1 MVLSASLGLLLAC
14 NPVALPPQ
22 QPQTRAERSNYRET
36 SSYADVVAF
45 LRELMAGS
53 RTMRL
58 EWIGRSAQ
66 GRPMPLVVV
75 ADDPAITP
83 LKARAENRLVVY
95 VQANIHGGEVE
106 GKEAALRIL
115 REIGGRERLAR
126 PSWDLTRTVLLVAPI
141 YNIDGNERLGP
152 LARNRPSQDG
162 PDPVG
167 ERANGQ
173 GFDLN
178 RDCMKAES
186 PEMRAVLEH
195 VYVRWDAHAIMDLH
209 TTNGTRHG
217 YELTYSPPL
226 NPTTEDG
233 VLRYSRDE
241 LLPKVRAAHR
251 RATGRDLFDYG
262 NAARPSSGPRWETF
276 GFEPRYV
283 TNYAGVRNRIGVLS
297 EAASFQPFETRV
309 EATVRFVWLVLEQL
323 QRDSAKVVSIC
334 RRADEKM
341 RTWAREPARAPE
353 LGVRFEMASRGKEK
367 VLLEKA
373 SPNPPAARNKAP
385 QDLELV
391 EMEVFDRFRPTRTAP
406 YPSVYIFSE
415 RDRAVAELLARHG
428 ALVERFA
435 EPWSGTVESFSIRE
449 AAVAAQP
456 FQGRR
461 LIRLEG
467 AFRPEAKRFKAG
479 DFVVRTA
486 QPLGVL
492 LFNML
497 EPESLDGA
505 IAWGFFGTSF
515 TAGESAPV
523 WKLREP
529 IRASTEVFSPESWR
543 AAGSEGKTRAAAG
556 RLNP

>member
-126 PSWDLTRTVLLVAPI
+126 PAWDLTRTVLLVAPI

-334 RRADEKM
+334 RR
-341 RTWAREPARAPE
+341 R
-353 LGVRFEMASRGKEK
+353 VRRSLACASRWPREARRRCCWRRRARIRPPPATRLPKIWSWSRWRSSTAFARRGRPRIRACTSFRSATGPWPSF
-367 VLLEKA
+367 LRGTAPWWSA
-373 SPNPPAARNKAP
+373 SPNRGRERWSP
-385 QDLELV
+385 
-391 EMEVFDRFRPTRTAP
+391 FRSGKR
-406 YPSVYIFSE
+406 PS
-415 RDRAVAELLARHG
+415 
-428 ALVERFA
+428 
-435 EPWSGTVESFSIRE
+435 
-449 AAVAAQP
+449 
-456 FQGRR
+456 
-461 LIRLEG
+461 
-467 AFRPEAKRFKAG
+467 RPSRSRGG
-479 DFVVRTA
+479 D
-486 QPLGVL
+486 
-492 LFNML
+492 
-497 EPESLDGA
+497 
-505 IAWGFFGTSF
+505 
-515 TAGESAPV
+515 
-523 WKLREP
+523 
-529 IRASTEVFSPESWR
+529 
-543 AAGSEGKTRAAAG
+543 
-556 RLNP
+556 